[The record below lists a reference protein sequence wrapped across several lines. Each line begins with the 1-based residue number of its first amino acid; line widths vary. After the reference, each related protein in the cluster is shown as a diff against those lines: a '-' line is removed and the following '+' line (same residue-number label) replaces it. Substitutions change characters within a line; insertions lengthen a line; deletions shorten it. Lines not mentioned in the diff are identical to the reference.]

1 MRVSTLLNQP
11 PILHKGNLF
20 FHHQKVVSMKFRF
33 PFLPLSLAAAALS
46 LGGVSAVQAQEQ
58 VVKIGHTGPLSGP
71 NAFAG
76 KDNENGVRMAI
87 DDLNA
92 KKLAV
97 GGKTLKFELVSED
110 DQCDP
115 KAGVAVAQKL
125 TDAGIKFVMG
135 PYCSGVA
142 IPASKVYDEGGAIMS
157 TVGSNPKVTMGG
169 YKGVFRIIAG
179 DNLIG
184 TSMAQYAVNAL
195 KAKTAGVIDD
205 RTAFGQGLAEE
216 FIKEA
221 KTLGLTIVGREY
233 TTDKSTDF
241 NAILTNMK
249 AKNPDVILYG
259 GYAGQA
265 GPMTK
270 QLKGLGL
277 KAKLLGGD
285 AICSPE
291 TGKLAGDAANDTV
304 YCAIGGAVLDK
315 VAAGPAFK
323 DAYKKRFNQEPD
335 AYAASF
341 YDQTMFVATTMQKVG
356 SLDAAKV
363 GAELHKASYKGIVTT
378 YAYDDKGNLQKAPI
392 TVYTFKAGAPVPV
405 Q

>member
-1 MRVSTLLNQP
+1 MMSSKL
-11 PILHKGNLF
+11 
-20 FHHQKVVSMKFRF
+20 
-33 PFLPLSLAAAALS
+33 LPLSIAALTLV
-46 LGGVSAVQAQEQ
+46 LGASSAVHAQDQ
-58 VVKIGHTGPLSGP
+58 VVKIGHTGPLSGS

-92 KKLAV
+92 KKIVVA
-97 GGKTLKFELVSED
+97 GKTLKFELQSED

-115 KAGVAVAQKL
+115 KAGVSVAQKL
-125 TDAGIKFVMG
+125 TDAGIKYVMG

-142 IPASKVYDEGGAIMS
+142 IPASKIYSESGAILS

-169 YKGVFRIIAG
+169 YKNLFRIIAG

-184 TSMAQYAVNAL
+184 SSMAQYAVKGL

-221 KTLGLTIVGREY
+221 KVLGLTIVAQEF
-233 TTDKSTDF
+233 TTNNATDF
-241 NAILTNMK
+241 SAILTTLKSK
-249 AKNPDVILYG
+249 APDVIFYG

-265 GPMTK
+265 GPMVRQMKSLNVT
-270 QLKGLGL
+270 
-277 KAKLLGGD
+277 AKLLGGD
-285 AICSPE
+285 SICVVE
-291 TGKLAGDAANDTV
+291 TGKLAGDAANGTV
-304 YCAIGGAVLDK
+304 FCAQGGAILDK
-315 VAAGPAFK
+315 VAAGPAFR
-323 DAYKKRFNQEPD
+323 DAYKKRFNQDPD

-341 YDQTMFVATTMQKVG
+341 YDQTMFLAQAMQKTN
-356 SLDAAKV
+356 SIDAQKV
-363 GAELHKASYKGIVTT
+363 GAELYKSSYKGIVTT
-378 YAYDDKGNLQKAPI
+378 YAYDDKGNLEKAPI
-392 TVYTFKAGAPVPV
+392 TVYGFKAGAPYPI

>member
-1 MRVSTLLNQP
+1 MDP
-11 PILHKGNLF
+11 PQLSK
-20 FHHQKVVSMKFRF
+20 KVDLMKFNSRL
-33 PFLPLSLAAAALS
+33 LPVSVVAAVLSLFAIHAA
-46 LGGVSAVQAQEQ
+46 QAQEQ
-58 VVKIGHTGPLSGP
+58 VVTIGHTGPLSGS

-76 KDNENGVRMAI
+76 KDNENGVRMAV
-87 DDLNA
+87 DELNT
-92 KKLAV
+92 KKIVV
-97 GGKTLKFELVSED
+97 GGKTLKFELMSED

-115 KAGVAVAQKL
+115 KTGMAVAQKL
-125 TDAGIKFVMG
+125 MDAGVKFVMG

-142 IPASKVYDEGGAIMS
+142 IPASKTYDASGAILS

-169 YKGVFRIIAG
+169 YKNVFRVIAG

-184 TSMAQYAVNAL
+184 SSMAQYAVSGL

-221 KTLGLTIVGREY
+221 KLLGLTIAGQDF
-233 TTDKSTDF
+233 TTDKAIDF
-241 NAILTNMK
+241 SAILTNMK
-249 AKNPDVILYG
+249 AKNVDVIFYG

-265 GPMTK
+265 GPMAK
-270 QLKGLGL
+270 QMKSLGI

-285 AICSPE
+285 AICVAE

-304 YCAIGGAVLDK
+304 FCAQGGAILDK

-323 DAYKKRFNQEPD
+323 ATYKKRFNQDPD

-341 YDQTMFVATTMQKVG
+341 YDQTMFMATLMQKLNT
-356 SLDAAKV
+356 LDPAKIS
-363 GAELHKASYKGIVTT
+363 AELHKASYNGVVTT
-378 YAYDDKGNLQKAPI
+378 YAYDESGNLKKAPI
-392 TVYTFKAGAPVPV
+392 TVYGFKAGMPTPV

>member
-1 MRVSTLLNQP
+1 MQSRIKLMPVA
-11 PILHKGNLF
+11 I
-20 FHHQKVVSMKFRF
+20 
-33 PFLPLSLAAAALS
+33 AALTLT
-46 LGGVSAVQAQEQ
+46 LGMASASHAQEQ

-76 KDNENGVRMAI
+76 KDNENGVRMAV
-87 DDLNA
+87 DDLTA
-92 KKLAV
+92 KKIVV
-97 GGKTLKFELVSED
+97 GGKTLKFELASED

-115 KAGVAVAQKL
+115 KTGVSVAQKL
-125 TDAGIKFVMG
+125 VDSGIKYVMG

-142 IPASKVYDEGGAIMS
+142 IPASRIYNEGGAILS

-169 YKGVFRIIAG
+169 YKNLFRIIAG

-184 TSMAQYAVNAL
+184 SSMAQYAVSGL

-205 RTAFGQGLAEE
+205 RTAFGQGLADE

-221 KTLGLTIVGREY
+221 KVLGLTIVGQEY

-241 NAILTNMK
+241 SAILTTMK
-249 AKNPDVILYG
+249 SKAPDVIFYG

-265 GPMTK
+265 GPMSR
-270 QLKGLGL
+270 QMKGLGL
-277 KAKLLGGD
+277 KSKLLGGD
-285 AICSPE
+285 AICVAE

-304 YCAIGGAVLDK
+304 YCAQGGAILDK
-315 VAAGPAFK
+315 VAAGPAFR

-341 YDQTMFVATTMQKVG
+341 YDQTMFVAQAMQKTN
-356 SLDAAKV
+356 SLDSQKV
-363 GAELHKASYKGIVTT
+363 GAEMYKSSYKGIVTT
-378 YAYDDKGNLQKAPI
+378 YTYDDKGNLQKAPI
-392 TVYTFKAGAPVPV
+392 TVYGFKNGAPVPV

>member
-1 MRVSTLLNQP
+1 MLWPSVPIQSSLKKVSC
-11 PILHKGNLF
+11 
-20 FHHQKVVSMKFRF
+20 MKFKSKL
-33 PFLPLSLAAAALS
+33 LPLSIAAITLS
-46 LGGVSAVQAQEQ
+46 LGAVSSAQAEDI
-58 VVKIGHTGPLSGP
+58 VVKIGQTGPLSGS

-76 KDNENGVRMAI
+76 KDNENGTRMAV
-87 DDLNA
+87 DDVNA
-92 KKLAV
+92 KKMTVA
-97 GGKTLKFELVSED
+97 GKTLKFELVSED

-115 KAGVAVAQKL
+115 KAGVAVAQKM

-142 IPASKVYDEGGAIMS
+142 IPASKIYDEGGAILS

-169 YKGVFRIIAG
+169 YKSVFRVVAG

-184 TSMAQYAVNAL
+184 SSMAQYATHAM

-216 FIKEA
+216 FVKEA
-221 KTLGLTIVGREY
+221 KVLGLTIVGQEY

-241 NAILTNMK
+241 NAILTTMK
-249 AKNPDVILYG
+249 SKNPDVIFYG

-265 GPMTK
+265 GPMVK
-270 QLKGLGL
+270 QMKGLGI
-277 KAKLLGGD
+277 KSKLLGGD
-285 AICSPE
+285 AICVAE

-304 YCAIGGAVLDK
+304 YCAQGGAILDK

-323 DAYKKRFNQEPD
+323 EAYKKRFNQDPD

-341 YDQTMFVATTMQKVG
+341 YDQTMFVATSM
-356 SLDAAKV
+356 AKL
-363 GAELHKASYKGIVTT
+363 GTTDSAKISAELHKGSYKGIVTT

-392 TVYTFKAGAPVPV
+392 TVYTFKAGMPTPV

>member
-1 MRVSTLLNQP
+1 
-11 PILHKGNLF
+11 
-20 FHHQKVVSMKFRF
+20 
-33 PFLPLSLAAAALS
+33 
-46 LGGVSAVQAQEQ
+46 
-58 VVKIGHTGPLSGP
+58 
-71 NAFAG
+71 
-76 KDNENGVRMAI
+76 
-87 DDLNA
+87 
-92 KKLAV
+92 
-97 GGKTLKFELVSED
+97 
-110 DQCDP
+110 
-115 KAGVAVAQKL
+115 
-125 TDAGIKFVMG
+125 MG

-142 IPASKVYDEGGAIMS
+142 IPASKIYNEGDAILS

-169 YKGVFRIIAG
+169 YKSVFRVIAG

-184 TSMAQYAVNAL
+184 SHMAQYAVTSL

-221 KTLGLTIVGREY
+221 KVLGLTIVGQEY

-241 NAILTNMK
+241 NAILTTMK
-249 AKNPDVILYG
+249 SKAPDVIFYG

-270 QLKGLGL
+270 QLKGLGI

-285 AICSPE
+285 AICVAE
-291 TGKLAGDAANDTV
+291 TGKLGGDAANDTV
-304 YCAIGGAVLDK
+304 FCAQGGAILDK

-323 DAYKKRFNQEPD
+323 EAYKKKFSQDPD

-341 YDQTMFVATTMQKVG
+341 YDQTLFVATTMAKLGTTDSTKV
-356 SLDAAKV
+356 S
-363 GAELHKASYKGIVTT
+363 AELHKASYKGIVTT

-392 TVYTFKAGAPVPV
+392 TVYGFKAGMPTPV

>member
-1 MRVSTLLNQP
+1 
-11 PILHKGNLF
+11 
-20 FHHQKVVSMKFRF
+20 MKYKSRL
-33 PFLPLSLAAAALS
+33 LPLSIAAAAMS
-46 LGGVSAVQAQEQ
+46 LGTFQAAQAEEQ
-58 VVKIGHTGPLSGP
+58 IVKIGHTGPLSGS

-87 DDLNA
+87 EELNT
-92 KKLAV
+92 KKLVV

-115 KAGVAVAQKL
+115 KTGMAVAQKL
-125 TDAGIKFVMG
+125 MDAGIKFVMG

-142 IPASKVYDEGGAIMS
+142 IPASRVYDGGGAILS

-169 YKGVFRIIAG
+169 YKNVFRIIAG

-184 TSMAQYAVNAL
+184 SSMAEYAFNTM
-195 KAKTAGVIDD
+195 KAKNAGVIDD
-205 RTAFGQGLAEE
+205 RTAFGQGLADE

-221 KTLGLTIVGREY
+221 KVLGLNVVGHDY
-233 TTDKSTDF
+233 TTDKSIDF
-241 NAILTNMK
+241 SAILTNMK
-249 AKNPDVILYG
+249 SKKADVIFYG

-265 GPMTK
+265 GPMVK
-270 QLKGLGL
+270 QMKGLGI

-285 AICSPE
+285 AICVAE
-291 TGKLAGDAANDTV
+291 TGKLGGDTVNDTV
-304 YCAIGGAVLDK
+304 FCAQGGAVLDK

-323 DAYKKRFNQEPD
+323 VAYKKRFNQDPD

-341 YDQTMFVATTMQKVG
+341 YDQTMFEA
-356 SLDAAKV
+356 SLMEKLDTLDPVKISAAM
-363 GAELHKASYKGIVTT
+363 HKESYKGVVTT
-378 YAYDDKGNLQKAPI
+378 YAYDEEGNLKKAPI
-392 TVYTFKAGAPVPV
+392 TVYTFKAGMPTPV

>member
-1 MRVSTLLNQP
+1 M
-11 PILHKGNLF
+11 
-20 FHHQKVVSMKFRF
+20 KVNSRL
-33 PFLPLSLAAAALS
+33 LPLSIAALTLS
-46 LGGVSAVQAQEQ
+46 VGVINIAHAQEQ
-58 VVKIGHTGPLSGP
+58 VVKIGHTGPLSGA

-76 KDNENGVRMAI
+76 KDNENGVRMAV
-87 DDLNA
+87 DELNT
-92 KKLAV
+92 KKLVV

-115 KAGVAVAQKL
+115 KAGMAVAQKM
-125 TDAGIKFVMG
+125 TDAGVKYVMG

-142 IPASKVYDEGGAIMS
+142 IPTSKIYDEGGAILS

-169 YKGVFRIIAG
+169 YKSVFRIIAG

-184 TSMAQYAVNAL
+184 SSMAQYAVTGL

-221 KTLGLTIVGREY
+221 KVLGLTIVGQDF
-233 TTDKSTDF
+233 TTDKSIDF
-241 NAILTNMK
+241 SAILTNMK
-249 AKNPDVILYG
+249 GKNPDVIFYG

-265 GPMTK
+265 GPMAK
-270 QLKGLGL
+270 QLKSLGV
-277 KAKLLGGD
+277 KSKLLGGD
-285 AICSPE
+285 AICVAE

-304 YCAIGGAVLDK
+304 YCAQGGAILDK
-315 VAAGPAFK
+315 VAAGPAFRT
-323 DAYKKRFNQEPD
+323 AYKKRFNQDPD

-341 YDQTMFVATTMQKVG
+341 YDQTMFVGTLMQKLNTVD
-356 SLDAAKV
+356 SAKIS
-363 GAELHKASYKGIVTT
+363 AELHKASYKGVVTT
-378 YAYDDKGNLQKAPI
+378 YAYDANGNLQKAPI
-392 TVYTFKAGAPVPV
+392 TVYGFKGGMPTPV

>member
-1 MRVSTLLNQP
+1 
-11 PILHKGNLF
+11 
-20 FHHQKVVSMKFRF
+20 
-33 PFLPLSLAAAALS
+33 
-46 LGGVSAVQAQEQ
+46 
-58 VVKIGHTGPLSGP
+58 
-71 NAFAG
+71 
-76 KDNENGVRMAI
+76 MAI
-87 DDLNA
+87 P
-92 KKLAV
+92 
-97 GGKTLKFELVSED
+97 S
-110 DQCDP
+110 
-115 KAGVAVAQKL
+115 
-125 TDAGIKFVMG
+125 
-135 PYCSGVA
+135 
-142 IPASKVYDEGGAIMS
+142 SKVYDEGGTILS

-169 YKGVFRIIAG
+169 YKSVFRIIAG

-184 TSMAQYAVNAL
+184 TSMAQYAVNGL

-221 KTLGLTIVGREY
+221 KNLGLTIVGQEY

-241 NAILTNMK
+241 NAILTTMK
-249 AKNPDVILYG
+249 SKAPDVIFYG

-265 GPMTK
+265 GPMAR
-270 QLKGLGL
+270 QLKGLGI
-277 KAKLLGGD
+277 KAKILGGD

-304 YCAIGGAVLDK
+304 YCAMGGAILDK

-323 DAYKKRFNQEPD
+323 AAYKKRFNQDPD

-341 YDQTMFVATTMQKVG
+341 FDQTLFLATTMSKLG
-356 SLDAAKV
+356 TIDSAKV
-363 GAELHKASYKGIVTT
+363 SAELHKASYKGIVTT

-392 TVYTFKAGAPVPV
+392 TVYGFKAGVPVPL

>member
-1 MRVSTLLNQP
+1 MKVTSRLL
-11 PILHKGNLF
+11 PI
-20 FHHQKVVSMKFRF
+20 SI
-33 PFLPLSLAAAALS
+33 AALA
-46 LGGVSAVQAQEQ
+46 LTVGALNVAQAQEQ
-58 VVKIGHTGPLSGP
+58 VVKIGHTGPLSGA

-92 KKLAV
+92 KKIVV

-115 KAGVAVAQKL
+115 KTGMAVAQKL
-125 TDAGIKFVMG
+125 MDAGVKFVMG

-142 IPASKVYDEGGAIMS
+142 IPTSKVYDEGGAILS

-169 YKGVFRIIAG
+169 YKNVFRIIAG

-184 TSMAQYAVNAL
+184 SSMAQYAFTGM

-205 RTAFGQGLAEE
+205 RTAFGQGLADE

-221 KTLGLTIVGREY
+221 KVLGLTIVGQEY
-233 TTDKSTDF
+233 TTDKAIDF
-241 NAILTNMK
+241 SAILTNMK
-249 AKNPDVILYG
+249 GKNPDVIFYG

-265 GPMTK
+265 GPLVK
-270 QLKGLGL
+270 QLKGLGV
-277 KAKLLGGD
+277 KSKVLGGD
-285 AICSPE
+285 AICVAE
-291 TGKLAGDAANDTV
+291 TGKLAGDAANGTV
-304 YCAIGGAVLDK
+304 FCAQGGAILDK
-315 VAAGPAFK
+315 VAAGPAFRT
-323 DAYKKRFNQEPD
+323 AYKKRFNQDPD

-341 YDQTMFVATTMQKVG
+341 YDQTMFVGTLMQKLNTV
-356 SLDAAKV
+356 DAAKIS
-363 GAELHKASYKGIVTT
+363 AELHKASYKGVVTT
-378 YAYDDKGNLQKAPI
+378 YAYDENGNLKKAPI
-392 TVYTFKAGAPVPV
+392 TVYGFKDGMPTPV

>member
-1 MRVSTLLNQP
+1 
-11 PILHKGNLF
+11 
-20 FHHQKVVSMKFRF
+20 MKFQSK
-33 PFLPLSLAAAALS
+33 LMPLVAAAAVVCMA
-46 LGGVSAVQAQEQ
+46 GSAYAEDIT
-58 VVKIGHTGPLSGP
+58 VKIGHTGPLSGS

-76 KDNENGVRMAI
+76 KDNENGIRMAV
-87 DDLNA
+87 DDINA
-92 KKLAV
+92 KKMTVA
-97 GGKTLKFELVSED
+97 GKTLKLELVSED

-115 KAGVAVAQKL
+115 KAGVAVAQKM

-142 IPASKVYDEGGAIMS
+142 IPASKVYDEGGAILS

-169 YKGVFRIIAG
+169 YKSVFRIIAG

-184 TSMAQYAVNAL
+184 TSLAQYAFHTM

-221 KTLGLTIVGREY
+221 KALGLTIVGQEY
-233 TTDKSTDF
+233 TTNQATDF

-249 AKNPDVILYG
+249 AKNPDVIMYG

-265 GPMTK
+265 GPLTK
-270 QLKGLGL
+270 QMKGLGI

-285 AICSPE
+285 AICVAE

-304 YCAIGGAVLDK
+304 YCAQGGAILDK

-323 DAYKKRFNQEPD
+323 EAYKKRFNQDPD

-341 YDQTMFVATTMQKVG
+341 YDQTQMVASIMSKLGTT
-356 SLDAAKV
+356 DAAKV
-363 GAELHKASYKGIVTT
+363 SAELHKASYKGIVTT
-378 YAYDDKGNLQKAPI
+378 YAYDEKGNLQKAPI
-392 TVYTFKAGAPVPV
+392 TVYTFKAGMPTPV

>member
-1 MRVSTLLNQP
+1 MNFKS
-11 PILHKGNLF
+11 
-20 FHHQKVVSMKFRF
+20 KV
-33 PFLPLSLAAAALS
+33 LPLSIAAMALS
-46 LGGVSAVQAQEQ
+46 MAAIGTAQAEDL
-58 VVKIGHTGPLSGP
+58 VVKIGQTGPLSGS

-76 KDNENGVRMAI
+76 KDNENGTRMGVEAV
-87 DDLNA
+87 NA
-92 KKLAV
+92 KKMMV

-115 KAGVAVAQKL
+115 KSGVAVAQKMV
-125 TDAGIKFVMG
+125 DAGIKYVMG

-142 IPASKVYDEGGAIMS
+142 IPASKIYNEGDAILS

-169 YKGVFRIIAG
+169 YKSVFRVIAG

-184 TSMAQYAVNAL
+184 SSMAQYAFGTM

-221 KTLGLTIVGREY
+221 KVLGLTIVGQEY

-241 NAILTNMK
+241 NAILTTMK
-249 AKNPDVILYG
+249 SKSPDVIFYG

-270 QLKGLGL
+270 QMKGLGI
-277 KAKLLGGD
+277 KSKLLGGD
-285 AICSPE
+285 AICVAE

-304 YCAIGGAVLDK
+304 FCAQGGAILDK

-323 DAYKKRFNQEPD
+323 EAYKKKFNQDPD

-341 YDQTMFVATTMQKVG
+341 YDQTMFIATTMAKLGTTDSTKV
-356 SLDAAKV
+356 S
-363 GAELHKASYKGIVTT
+363 AELHKASYKGIVTT
-378 YAYDDKGNLQKAPI
+378 YAYDDKGNLEKAPI
-392 TVYTFKAGAPVPV
+392 TVYTFKAGMPVPV

>member
-1 MRVSTLLNQP
+1 M
-11 PILHKGNLF
+11 
-20 FHHQKVVSMKFRF
+20 
-33 PFLPLSLAAAALS
+33 PFKSKLLPLSIAAIALS
-46 LGGVSAVQAQEQ
+46 MGAMAQAEDL
-58 VVKIGHTGPLSGP
+58 VVKIGHTGPLSGS

-76 KDNENGVRMAI
+76 KDNENGVRMGV
-87 DDLNA
+87 DEVNA
-92 KKLAV
+92 KKMMVA
-97 GGKTLKFELVSED
+97 GKTLKFELVSED

-115 KAGVAVAQKL
+115 KSGVSVAQKM

-142 IPASKVYDEGGAIMS
+142 IPSSKVYDEGGTILS

-169 YKGVFRIIAG
+169 YKSVFRIIAG

-184 TSMAQYAVNAL
+184 TSMAQYAVNGL

-221 KTLGLTIVGREY
+221 KNLGLTIVGQEY

-241 NAILTNMK
+241 NAILTTMK
-249 AKNPDVILYG
+249 SKAPDVIFYG

-265 GPMTK
+265 GPMAR
-270 QLKGLGL
+270 QLKGLGI
-277 KAKLLGGD
+277 KAKILGGD

-304 YCAIGGAVLDK
+304 YCAMGGAILDK

-323 DAYKKRFNQEPD
+323 AAYKKRFNQDPD

-341 YDQTMFVATTMQKVG
+341 FDQTLFLATTMSKLG
-356 SLDAAKV
+356 TIDSAKV
-363 GAELHKASYKGIVTT
+363 SAELHKASYKGIVTT

-392 TVYTFKAGAPVPV
+392 TVYGFKAGVPVPL

>member
-1 MRVSTLLNQP
+1 M
-11 PILHKGNLF
+11 
-20 FHHQKVVSMKFRF
+20 
-33 PFLPLSLAAAALS
+33 PFKSKLLPLSIAAIALS
-46 LGGVSAVQAQEQ
+46 MGAMAQAEDL
-58 VVKIGHTGPLSGP
+58 VVKIGHTGPLSGS

-76 KDNENGVRMAI
+76 KDNENGVRMGV
-87 DDLNA
+87 DEVNA
-92 KKLAV
+92 KKMMVA
-97 GGKTLKFELVSED
+97 GKTLKFELVSED

-115 KAGVAVAQKL
+115 KSGVSVAQKM

-142 IPASKVYDEGGAIMS
+142 IPSSKVYDEGGTILS

-169 YKGVFRIIAG
+169 YKSVFRIIAG

-184 TSMAQYAVNAL
+184 TSMAQYAVNGL

-221 KTLGLTIVGREY
+221 QNLGLTIVGQEY

-241 NAILTNMK
+241 NAILTTMK
-249 AKNPDVILYG
+249 SKAPDVIFYG

-265 GPMTK
+265 GPMAR
-270 QLKGLGL
+270 QLKGLGI
-277 KAKLLGGD
+277 KAKILGGD

-304 YCAIGGAVLDK
+304 YCAMGGAILDK

-323 DAYKKRFNQEPD
+323 AAYKKRFNQDPD

-341 YDQTMFVATTMQKVG
+341 FDQTLFLATTMSKLG
-356 SLDAAKV
+356 TIDSAKV
-363 GAELHKASYKGIVTT
+363 SAELHKASYKGIVTT

-392 TVYTFKAGAPVPV
+392 TVYGFKAGVPVPL

>member
-1 MRVSTLLNQP
+1 M
-11 PILHKGNLF
+11 
-20 FHHQKVVSMKFRF
+20 KVNSRL
-33 PFLPLSLAAAALS
+33 LPLSIAALTLS
-46 LGGVSAVQAQEQ
+46 VGVINIAHAQEQ
-58 VVKIGHTGPLSGP
+58 VVKIGHTGPLSGA

-76 KDNENGVRMAI
+76 KDNENGVRMAV
-87 DDLNA
+87 DELNT
-92 KKLAV
+92 KKLVV

-115 KAGVAVAQKL
+115 KAGMAVAQKM
-125 TDAGIKFVMG
+125 TDAGVKYVMG

-142 IPASKVYDEGGAIMS
+142 IPTSKIYDEGGAILS

-169 YKGVFRIIAG
+169 YKSVFRIIAG

-184 TSMAQYAVNAL
+184 SSMAQYAVTGL

-221 KTLGLTIVGREY
+221 KVLGLTIVGQDF
-233 TTDKSTDF
+233 TTDKSIDF
-241 NAILTNMK
+241 SAILTNMK
-249 AKNPDVILYG
+249 GKNPDVIFYG

-265 GPMTK
+265 GPMVK
-270 QLKGLGL
+270 QLKSLGV
-277 KAKLLGGD
+277 KSKLLGGD
-285 AICSPE
+285 AICVAE

-304 YCAIGGAVLDK
+304 YCAQGGAILDK
-315 VAAGPAFK
+315 VAAGPAFRT
-323 DAYKKRFNQEPD
+323 AYKKRFNQDPD

-341 YDQTMFVATTMQKVG
+341 YDQTMFVGTLMQKLNTVD
-356 SLDAAKV
+356 SAKIS
-363 GAELHKASYKGIVTT
+363 AELHKASYKGVVTT
-378 YAYDDKGNLQKAPI
+378 YAYDANGNLQKAPI
-392 TVYTFKAGAPVPV
+392 TVYGFKGGMPTPV

>member
-1 MRVSTLLNQP
+1 MKSNSKLFLLST
-11 PILHKGNLF
+11 
-20 FHHQKVVSMKFRF
+20 
-33 PFLPLSLAAAALS
+33 AAAALS
-46 LGGVSAVQAQEQ
+46 LGAIHAAHAEEQ
-58 VVKIGHTGPLSGP
+58 IVKIGHTGPLSGA

-76 KDNENGVRMAI
+76 KDNENGVRMAVEE
-87 DDLNA
+87 LNT
-92 KKLAV
+92 KKLVV

-115 KAGVAVAQKL
+115 KTGMAVAQKL
-125 TDAGIKFVMG
+125 MDASVKFVMG

-142 IPASKVYDEGGAIMS
+142 IPASRIYDSGGAILS

-169 YKGVFRIIAG
+169 YKNVFRVIAG

-184 TSMAQYAVNAL
+184 SSMAQYAFNTL

-205 RTAFGQGLAEE
+205 RTAFGQGLADE

-221 KTLGLTIVGREY
+221 KVLGLAIVAQDY
-233 TTDKSTDF
+233 TTDKSIDF
-241 NAILTNMK
+241 SAILTNMK
-249 AKNPDVILYG
+249 SKNVDVIFYG

-270 QLKGLGL
+270 QMKSLGV

-285 AICSPE
+285 AICVAE
-291 TGKLAGDAANDTV
+291 TGKLGGDAVNDTV
-304 YCAIGGAVLDK
+304 FCAQGGAILDK

-323 DAYKKRFNQEPD
+323 AAYKKRFNQDPD

-341 YDQTMFVATTMQKVG
+341 YDQTMFEATLMQK
-356 SLDAAKV
+356 LDTLDPAKIS
-363 GAELHKASYKGIVTT
+363 AELHKASYKGVVTT
-378 YAYDDKGNLQKAPI
+378 YAYDENGNLKKAPI
-392 TVYTFKAGAPVPV
+392 TVYGFKAGMPTPV

>member
-1 MRVSTLLNQP
+1 MKFSSKLLP
-11 PILHKGNLF
+11 
-20 FHHQKVVSMKFRF
+20 VSM
-33 PFLPLSLAAAALS
+33 AAALS
-46 LGGVSAVQAQEQ
+46 LGVLGVAQAEDQ
-58 VVKIGHTGPLSGP
+58 VVKIGHTGPLSGS

-92 KKLAV
+92 KKLVV

-115 KAGVAVAQKL
+115 KAGVAVAQKF
-125 TDAGIKFVMG
+125 TDAGVKYVMG

-142 IPASKVYDEGGAIMS
+142 IPASKVYDEGGAILS

-169 YKGVFRIIAG
+169 YKSVFRVIAG

-184 TSMAQYAVNAL
+184 SHMAQYAVSGL

-205 RTAFGQGLAEE
+205 RTAFGQGLADE
-216 FIKEA
+216 FVKEA
-221 KTLGLTIVGREY
+221 KNLGLTIVGQEY
-233 TTDKSTDF
+233 TTNQSTDF

-249 AKNPDVILYG
+249 SKNPDVIFYG

-270 QLKGLGL
+270 QMKGLGI
-277 KAKLLGGD
+277 KAKILGGD
-285 AICSPE
+285 AICVAE

-304 YCAIGGAVLDK
+304 FCAQGGAILDK

-323 DAYKKRFNQEPD
+323 EAYKKRFNQDPD

-341 YDQTMFVATTMQKVG
+341 YDQTMFVATTMQKLNT
-356 SLDAAKV
+356 LDSAKV
-363 GAELHKASYKGIVTT
+363 SAELHKGSYKGIVTT

-392 TVYTFKAGAPVPV
+392 TVYGFKAGMPTPV

>member
-1 MRVSTLLNQP
+1 M
-11 PILHKGNLF
+11 
-20 FHHQKVVSMKFRF
+20 KVNSRL
-33 PFLPLSLAAAALS
+33 LPLSIAALTLS
-46 LGGVSAVQAQEQ
+46 VGVINIAHAQEQ
-58 VVKIGHTGPLSGP
+58 VVKIGHTGPLSGA

-76 KDNENGVRMAI
+76 KDNENGVRMAV
-87 DDLNA
+87 DELNT
-92 KKLAV
+92 KKLVV

-115 KAGVAVAQKL
+115 KAGMAVAQKM
-125 TDAGIKFVMG
+125 TDAGVKYVMG

-142 IPASKVYDEGGAIMS
+142 IPTSKIYDEGGAILS

-169 YKGVFRIIAG
+169 YKSVFRIIAG

-184 TSMAQYAVNAL
+184 SSMAQYAVTGL

-221 KTLGLTIVGREY
+221 KVLGLTIVGQDF
-233 TTDKSTDF
+233 TTDKSIDF
-241 NAILTNMK
+241 SAILTNMK
-249 AKNPDVILYG
+249 GKNPDVIFYG

-265 GPMTK
+265 GPMAK
-270 QLKGLGL
+270 QLKSLGV
-277 KAKLLGGD
+277 KSKLLGGD
-285 AICSPE
+285 AICVAE

-304 YCAIGGAVLDK
+304 YCAQGGAILDK
-315 VAAGPAFK
+315 VAAGPAFRT
-323 DAYKKRFNQEPD
+323 AYKKRFNQDPD

-341 YDQTMFVATTMQKVG
+341 YDQTMFVGTLMQKLNTVD
-356 SLDAAKV
+356 SAKIS
-363 GAELHKASYKGIVTT
+363 AELHKANYKGVVTT
-378 YAYDDKGNLQKAPI
+378 YAYDANGNLQKAPI
-392 TVYTFKAGAPVPV
+392 TVYGFKGGMPTPV

>member
-1 MRVSTLLNQP
+1 MTFKSKL
-11 PILHKGNLF
+11 
-20 FHHQKVVSMKFRF
+20 
-33 PFLPLSLAAAALS
+33 LPLSIAVAALA
-46 LGGVSAVQAQEQ
+46 LGAAVHAEDL
-58 VVKIGHTGPLSGP
+58 VVKIGHTGPLSGS

-76 KDNENGVRMAI
+76 KDNENGVRMGVEEV
-87 DDLNA
+87 NA
-92 KKLAV
+92 KKMMV

-115 KAGVAVAQKL
+115 KAGVAVAQKMV
-125 TDAGIKFVMG
+125 DAGIKYVMG

-142 IPASKVYDEGGAIMS
+142 IPASKIYNEGDAILS

-169 YKGVFRIIAG
+169 YKSVFRVIAG

-184 TSMAQYAVNAL
+184 SSMAQYAFGPM

-205 RTAFGQGLAEE
+205 RTAFGQGLADE
-216 FIKEA
+216 FVKEA
-221 KTLGLTIVGREY
+221 KALGLTIVGQEY
-233 TTDKSTDF
+233 TTTQSTDF
-241 NAILTNMK
+241 NASLTNMK
-249 AKNPDVILYG
+249 AKNPDVIFYG

-270 QLKGLGL
+270 QMKGLGI
-277 KAKLLGGD
+277 KSKLLGGD
-285 AICSPE
+285 AICVAE

-304 YCAIGGAVLDK
+304 FCAQGGAILDK

-323 DAYKKRFNQEPD
+323 EAYKKKFNQDPD

-341 YDQTMFVATTMQKVG
+341 YDQTLFVATTMAKIGSVDSTKV
-356 SLDAAKV
+356 S
-363 GAELHKASYKGIVTT
+363 AELHKASYKGIVTT

-392 TVYTFKAGAPVPV
+392 TVYGFKAGMPVPV

>member
-1 MRVSTLLNQP
+1 
-11 PILHKGNLF
+11 
-20 FHHQKVVSMKFRF
+20 MKFTSKL
-33 PFLPLSLAAAALS
+33 LPLSLAVAALC
-46 LGGVSAVQAQEQ
+46 LGAMGSAQAEDV
-58 VVKIGHTGPLSGP
+58 VVKIGHTGPLSGS

-87 DDLNA
+87 DDINA
-92 KKLAV
+92 KKMTVA
-97 GGKTLKFELVSED
+97 GKTLKLELVSED

-115 KAGVAVAQKL
+115 KAGVAVAQKM

-142 IPASKVYDEGGAIMS
+142 IPASKVYDEGGAILS

-169 YKGVFRIIAG
+169 YKSVFRVIAG

-184 TSMAQYAVNAL
+184 SSMAQYAFTTM

-205 RTAFGQGLAEE
+205 RTAFGQGLADE
-216 FIKEA
+216 FVKEA
-221 KTLGLTIVGREY
+221 KNLGLTIVGQEY
-233 TTDKSTDF
+233 TTNQATDF

-249 AKNPDVILYG
+249 AKNPDVIFYG

-265 GPMTK
+265 GPMVK
-270 QLKGLGL
+270 QLKGLGI

-285 AICSPE
+285 AICVAE

-304 YCAIGGAVLDK
+304 FCAQGGAILDK

-323 DAYKKRFNQEPD
+323 EAYKKKFNQDPD

-341 YDQTMFVATTMQKVG
+341 YDQTMFVATIMSKLGTT
-356 SLDAAKV
+356 DAAKV
-363 GAELHKASYKGIVTT
+363 SAELHKASYKGIVTT

-392 TVYTFKAGAPVPV
+392 TVYGFKAGMPVPV

>member
-1 MRVSTLLNQP
+1 
-11 PILHKGNLF
+11 
-20 FHHQKVVSMKFRF
+20 MKY
-33 PFLPLSLAAAALS
+33 PSQVLSLSLAAITLSMAAIQPAHAEDL
-46 LGGVSAVQAQEQ
+46 L
-58 VVKIGHTGPLSGP
+58 VKIGHTGPLSGGD
-71 NAFAG
+71 AYAG
-76 KDNENGVRMAI
+76 KDNENGVRMGVEEV
-87 DDLNA
+87 NA
-92 KKLAV
+92 KKMTV

-115 KAGVAVAQKL
+115 KAGVAVAQKMV
-125 TDAGIKFVMG
+125 DAGIKYVMG

-142 IPASKVYDEGGAIMS
+142 IPASKIYNEGDAILS

-169 YKGVFRIIAG
+169 YKSVFRLVAG

-184 TSMAQYAVNAL
+184 TSMAQYAFNTM
-195 KAKTAGVIDD
+195 KAKTVGVIDD
-205 RTAFGQGLAEE
+205 RTAFGQGLADE

-221 KTLGLTIVGREY
+221 KNLGLTIVGQEY
-233 TTDKSTDF
+233 TTKQSTDF
-241 NAILTNMK
+241 NAILTTMK
-249 AKNPDVILYG
+249 SKSPDVLFYG

-265 GPMTK
+265 GPMVK
-270 QLKGLGL
+270 QMKGLGI

-285 AICSPE
+285 AICTSE

-304 YCAIGGAVLDK
+304 YCAMGGAILDK

-323 DAYKKRFNQEPD
+323 EAYKKKFGQDPD

-341 YDQTMFVATTMQKVG
+341 YDQTLFVATTMAKLGTIDSTKV
-356 SLDAAKV
+356 S
-363 GAELHKASYKGIVTT
+363 AELHKASYKGIVTT

-392 TVYTFKAGAPVPV
+392 TVYGFKAGAPVPL

>member
-1 MRVSTLLNQP
+1 M
-11 PILHKGNLF
+11 
-20 FHHQKVVSMKFRF
+20 KVNSRL
-33 PFLPLSLAAAALS
+33 LPLSIAALTLS
-46 LGGVSAVQAQEQ
+46 VGVINIAHAQEQ
-58 VVKIGHTGPLSGP
+58 VVKIGHTGPLSGA

-76 KDNENGVRMAI
+76 KDNENGVRMAV
-87 DDLNA
+87 DELNT
-92 KKLAV
+92 KKLVV

-115 KAGVAVAQKL
+115 KAGMAVAQKM
-125 TDAGIKFVMG
+125 TDAGVKYVMG

-142 IPASKVYDEGGAIMS
+142 IPTSKIYDEGGAILS

-169 YKGVFRIIAG
+169 YKSVFRIIAG

-184 TSMAQYAVNAL
+184 SSMAQYAVTGL

-221 KTLGLTIVGREY
+221 KVLGLTIVGQDF
-233 TTDKSTDF
+233 TTDKSIDF
-241 NAILTNMK
+241 SAILTNMK
-249 AKNPDVILYG
+249 GKNPDVIFYG

-265 GPMTK
+265 GPMAK
-270 QLKGLGL
+270 QLKSLGV
-277 KAKLLGGD
+277 KSKLLGGD
-285 AICSPE
+285 AICVAE

-304 YCAIGGAVLDK
+304 YCAQGGAILDK
-315 VAAGPAFK
+315 VAAGPAFRT
-323 DAYKKRFNQEPD
+323 AYKKRFNQDPD

-341 YDQTMFVATTMQKVG
+341 SDQTMFVGTLMQKLNTVD
-356 SLDAAKV
+356 SAKIS
-363 GAELHKASYKGIVTT
+363 AELHKASYKGVVTT
-378 YAYDDKGNLQKAPI
+378 YAYDANGNLQKAPI
-392 TVYTFKAGAPVPV
+392 TVYGFKGGMPTPV